1 MALSQDLDD
10 QLPRMWKG
18 MGSGPVGEAWGGE
31 LEGVV
36 GPCSTTVVCLPIGE
50 QGIAAALS
58 QPQYLVNRGPGEK
71 KFAKLAGFMGIMNNI
86 QKQ

>member
-36 GPCSTTVVCLPIGE
+36 LMSWRYDSST
-50 QGIAAALS
+50 
-58 QPQYLVNRGPGEK
+58 
-71 KFAKLAGFMGIMNNI
+71 F
-86 QKQ
+86 